1 VAVQDVESSIL
12 LGGVEAGGT
21 KFNCVIGTG
30 PGDIRSRAHF
40 PTTTPA
46 ETLAQV
52 QAFFEAGIKR
62 HGELQALGIATFGP
76 ADLNKASETYGYI
89 TSTPKAGWSYTNM
102 AGLLGDAL
110 AVPVGFETDVNG
122 AALGEGLYGA
132 AKGLMHY
139 VYVTIGT
146 GIGAGVV
153 VNGNLLN
160 GATHPEVGHMLMPQE
175 PAVNGFEG
183 NCPFHKNCLEG
194 VAAGPAIKA
203 RWGVSGDQLEE
214 SHPAWLLQ
222 AHYLAVMCVNLTL
235 CYAPERIVLGGG
247 VMGQA
252 HLFPMIREKFAVLMN
267 GYQKL
272 PHLQDLDSYIV
283 PTPLQGMA
291 GELGA
296 LELARKAYKGE
307 Q

>member
-1 VAVQDVESSIL
+1 ML

-21 KFNCVIGTG
+21 KFNCVIGYW
-30 PGDIRSRAHF
+30 PDDIRVRGSF
-40 PTTTPA
+40 PTTTPE
-46 ETLAQV
+46 ETLQKV
-52 QAFFEAGIKR
+52 KEFFNQNIERLGK
-62 HGELQALGIATFGP
+62 LDALGVATFGP
-76 ADLNKASETYGYI
+76 ADLNKKSETYGYI
-89 TSTPKAGWSYTNM
+89 TGTPKQGWSYTDM
-102 AGLLGDAL
+102 VGFLSGALGI
-110 AVPVGFETDVNG
+110 PIGFETDVNG
-122 AALGEGLYGA
+122 AALGEGLLGA
-132 AKGLMHY
+132 AKGIGNF
-139 VYVTIGT
+139 VYVTVGT
-146 GIGAGVV
+146 GIGAGIV
-153 VNGNLLN
+153 VNGGLLN
-160 GATHPEVGHMLMPQE
+160 GATHPEIGHMLMPQE
-175 PAVNGFEG
+175 PAINGFDG

-203 RWGVSGDQLEE
+203 RWGVSGDQLPA

-235 CYAPERIVLGGG
+235 CYSPGKIVLGGG

-252 HLFPMIREKFAVLMN
+252 HLFPMIREKFTVLMN

-283 PTPLQGMA
+283 PTQLEGMA